1 MRAMHRLASVIGL
14 QLLVFGLL
22 FGDASAQSARPEP
35 RRGGAML
42 VREMLTVTGTLRL
55 VPEPG
60 GEGSALEI
68 DAGNLGRF
76 RITELGLGAELKHH
90 ADEQVS
96 IVAFVEPFQQD
107 GHPVL
112 RVAGFTLHDRRA

>member
-1 MRAMHRLASVIGL
+1 MTRAAAAMLALVSGL
-14 QLLVFGLL
+14 ALA
-22 FGDASAQSARPEP
+22 DASPAQSTRPEV

-42 VREMLTVTGTLRL
+42 IREMLTVTGTLRL
-55 VPEPG
+55 VPQPA

-68 DAGNLGRF
+68 DAGALGRY

-90 ADEQVS
+90 ADEHVS
-96 IVAFVEPFQQD
+96 VVGFVEPFEQD
-107 GHPVL
+107 GRPVL